1 MGNESD
7 VVGKEPSDSKPRAAL
22 CFPLWPLLDTD
33 TLGGRT
39 SARDLLEILELA
51 LPNFSPSALRIF
63 DEWVAP
69 FERRFDDTFRPAT
82 CSMNGAVLTVTLES
96 GGVLLVDHP
105 SNLTISREVF
115 RIGQARSVR
124 LNGHVLPVRA
134 ESAPMSDFVEYEHV
148 GDVVT
153 RRDGVSSRSFP
164 YNLETAAVEFV
175 TG

>member
-7 VVGKEPSDSKPRAAL
+7 VVGDEASGSKPRASL

-69 FERRFDDTFRPAT
+69 FERRFDDTFRPLACT
-82 CSMNGAVLTVTLES
+82 ISGSVLTLKLEHACE
-96 GGVLLVDHP
+96 LLVDTP
-105 SNLTISREVF
+105 SKLAISREVF
-115 RIGQARSVR
+115 RIGHARSVR
-124 LNGHVLPVRA
+124 LNGTSMPGKPG
-134 ESAPMSDFVEYEHV
+134 SAPGFIEYEHA

-153 RRDGVSSRSFP
+153 RRAGVSSRSFP